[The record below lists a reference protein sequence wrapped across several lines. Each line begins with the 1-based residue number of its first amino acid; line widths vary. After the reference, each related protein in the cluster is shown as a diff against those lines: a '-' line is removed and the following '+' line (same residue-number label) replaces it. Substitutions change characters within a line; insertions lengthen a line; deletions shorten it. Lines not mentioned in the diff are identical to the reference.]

1 MVWLRNKTV
10 WFLISWGFFSG
21 CSVEPVPIQYGADY
35 CDFCRMTIVDK
46 RYAAELVN
54 TKGKPYKFDAI
65 ECMLRY
71 AAESE
76 QTFQLWLV
84 NTYDKPGQL
93 VDASKAWYLISEQL
107 PSPMRGDINA
117 FSTEK
122 VRDEF
127 HQKYGGDK
135 KTWIDLREAYEVQ

>member
-1 MVWLRNKTV
+1 MKTLNV
-10 WFLISWGFFSG
+10 YMALLLAGVSACDI
-21 CSVEPVPIQYGADY
+21 EPAPIQYGTDF
-35 CDFCRMTIVDK
+35 CDFCKMTIVDK

-54 TKGKPYKFDAI
+54 TNGKPYKFDAI

-71 AAESE
+71 AADSN
-76 QTFQLWLV
+76 QQFDLWLV

-93 VDASKAWYLISEQL
+93 ADASGVHYLISEQL

-122 VRDEF
+122 IRDEF
-127 HQKYGGDK
+127 FRKYGGEK
-135 KTWIDLREAYEVQ
+135 KTWTEIKKAYGVH